1 MIGRRKVSTF
11 AAAVFAILAIPVP
24 APAQTTT
31 ATVTGTVKDPQGAVI
46 PGATVTLISAARG
59 TRTVPAITN
68 ATGDFVLAN
77 VTADTYSIE
86 VSMSGFKT
94 LKRDGIVAGAGN
106 RVAVGTLTIEVGGM
120 TETVEVKGESPV
132 IQATTGER
140 SFTVTTESVENLPIA
155 SRSFTALASLAPGV
169 SGNNRLGGGGANNVM
184 MDGVSTM
191 DTGSNSVL
199 LQMNVESIGEVKV
212 LVSNYQAEYGRSSGL
227 QITAVT
233 KSGTNRF
240 RGSVYDVERN
250 SDWNSIDKTDRLNGD
265 PKTVSK
271 QRDIGYSIGGP
282 IGKPGGSNKLFFFYS
297 HEYAPRTAGNDTQRF
312 RFPTALERQG
322 DFSQTTD
329 NNGNPFP
336 YIRDPRATGNCST
349 TNAND
354 RAACFADGGV
364 LGKVPAS
371 RLYQTGLSILN
382 MYPMP
387 NITNVPAGQNYN
399 YEVVRPNQSLL
410 AWQPAIRLD
419 YNVAASLRTT
429 FKYSGWAQRKE
440 TINGSLPGF
449 NDTLMHR
456 PVVSTWTVTANYSL
470 TPTMFLEATYGQSLN
485 ELTGCG
491 VAQNGTGPTDCR
503 SAFPVN
509 PMADRIQ
516 AGLGGLPYLFPDAVK
531 IQERYY
537 AYEVLEGVPQTPI
550 WQNGRIVMPP
560 NFNFGNRV
568 SNAPPNIPFPGFL
581 NINAT
586 KDIAVSMTKIAGR
599 HTIKM
604 GFYNTHS
611 YKAQQ
616 RGGWNGTINFSNDGN
631 NPLDSQFGYANA
643 ALGIFSNYQQ
653 ASAYVEGAFVYDN
666 TEGYIQDNWKV
677 NEKLTLDYGVRLVR
691 QQPQYD
697 SRGQASNFFVDKWSL
712 GEAPL
717 LYTAGCSNGAVTC
730 SGNTRQA
737 MDPRNGQLLG
747 PNSTLAIGGIV
758 PGTGS
763 ATNGLF
769 LSGQGIVD
777 TTYKWPLLALAP
789 RFGMAYDMSG
799 NQTFVLR
806 GGAGL
811 FYDRP
816 SGNSIYSQVQN
827 PPVYKSVTVR
837 YGELQTL
844 GQGGLTTEGPPALSV
859 FEYDGGLPSSTQWNG
874 GVQMMLPWNTSLDVE
889 YVGQHSFQTLQGVG
903 INAVDFGAAF
913 LQANQDP
920 TLGTSATPG
929 ATAVSQDRMRAY
941 RGYAGID
948 QQLGRGMRTYHSLQ
962 LSFQRRFSNGFSF
975 GFNDTIGL
983 YDRQNSNARIQHNA
997 DGTWSYRADQAEAD
1011 ELLGN
1016 NNPVAHTMKANFV
1029 WDLPDLKGDSGAMRA
1044 IGLVVNDWQLSGI
1057 WTAATA
1063 SAYTVGFSYQNGGG
1077 SVNLTGSP
1085 DYGARVRVVGDVGAG
1100 CSSDPYRQFSP
1111 SGFQGPLYNSVGLE
1125 SGNDYL
1131 RGCFS
1136 QVLDL
1141 AIARNIRL
1149 GGTRNLQLRVDMFN
1163 APNAA
1168 GITARNTNINLTNPN
1183 DPVTITNLPF
1193 NPDGSLITS
1202 RSLPRGAGVGVATD
1216 YQNARTI
1223 QVQVRFSF

>member
-1 MIGRRKVSTF
+1 M
-11 AAAVFAILAIPVP
+11 
-24 APAQTTT
+24 
-31 ATVTGTVKDPQGAVI
+31 
-46 PGATVTLISAARG
+46 
-59 TRTVPAITN
+59 
-68 ATGDFVLAN
+68 
-77 VTADTYSIE
+77 
-86 VSMSGFKT
+86 
-94 LKRDGIVAGAGN
+94 
-106 RVAVGTLTIEVGGM
+106 
-120 TETVEVKGESPV
+120 
-132 IQATTGER
+132 
-140 SFTVTTESVENLPIA
+140 
-155 SRSFTALASLAPGV
+155 
-169 SGNNRLGGGGANNVM
+169 
-184 MDGVSTM
+184 
-191 DTGSNSVL
+191 
-199 LQMNVESIGEVKV
+199 
-212 LVSNYQAEYGRSSGL
+212 
-227 QITAVT
+227 
-233 KSGTNRF
+233 
-240 RGSVYDVERN
+240 
-250 SDWNSIDKTDRLNGD
+250 
-265 PKTVSK
+265 
-271 QRDIGYSIGGP
+271 
-282 IGKPGGSNKLFFFYS
+282 
-297 HEYAPRTAGNDTQRF
+297 
-312 RFPTALERQG
+312 
-322 DFSQTTD
+322 
-329 NNGNPFP
+329 
-336 YIRDPRATGNCST
+336 
-349 TNAND
+349 
-354 RAACFADGGV
+354 
-364 LGKVPAS
+364 
-371 RLYQTGLSILN
+371 
-382 MYPMP
+382 
-387 NITNVPAGQNYN
+387 
-399 YEVVRPNQSLL
+399 
-410 AWQPAIRLD
+410 
-419 YNVAASLRTT
+419 
-429 FKYSGWAQRKE
+429 
-440 TINGSLPGF
+440 
-449 NDTLMHR
+449 
-456 PVVSTWTVTANYSL
+456 
-470 TPTMFLEATYGQSLN
+470 
-485 ELTGCG
+485 
-491 VAQNGTGPTDCR
+491 
-503 SAFPVN
+503 
-509 PMADRIQ
+509 
-516 AGLGGLPYLFPDAVK
+516 K

-537 AYEVLEGVPQTPI
+537 AYEVLQGVPQTPI
-550 WQNGRIVMPP
+550 WQDGRIVMPP

-616 RGGWNGTINFSNDGN
+616 RGGWNGTINFSNDAN

-643 ALGIFSNYQQ
+643 ALGIFS
-653 ASAYVEGAFVYDN
+653 
-666 TEGYIQDNWKV
+666 
-677 NEKLTLDYGVRLVR
+677 KLPAGLGLCRGRVRLRQHRGLHPGQLEGQREADARLRRPARPPAAAVR
-691 QQPQYD
+691 LAADRRRTSSSTSGRRPGAPALRRRLRER
-697 SRGQASNFFVDKWSL
+697 RGDRARGTN
-712 GEAPL
+712 
-717 LYTAGCSNGAVTC
+717 
-730 SGNTRQA
+730 RQA
-737 MDPRNGQLLG
+737 MDPRQR
-747 PNSTLAIGGIV
+747 AV
-758 PGTGS
+758 PRTELDAGDWRHRARIPAS

-889 YVGQHSFQTLQGVG
+889 YVGQHSFHTLQGVG

-913 LQANQDP
+913 LSQNQDP

-941 RGYAGID
+941 PRIRGHRPAARARRAD
-948 QQLGRGMRTYHSLQ
+948 VPLAPVVVPAPVQQWVLVRLQ
-962 LSFQRRFSNGFSF
+962 RHDRP
-975 GFNDTIGL
+975 

-1011 ELLGN
+1011 KLLGN
-1016 NNPVAHTMKANFV
+1016 NNPVAHTMKGNFV
-1029 WDLPDLKGDSGAMRA
+1029 WDLPDLKSASGAMRA

-1111 SGFQGPLYNSVGLE
+1111 NGFQGPLYNSVGLE

-1131 RGCFS
+1131 RGCFT

-1163 APNAA
+1163 APNSA

-1216 YQNARTI
+1216 YQDARTI